1 MTLRSIAEV
10 AEKVRQQEISPVKL
24 VRECLEAIDRLNPT
38 LNAFI
43 TVTAESAL
51 AEAKKA
57 EQEIQSG
64 KWRGP
69 LHGIPIGLKDL
80 IDTAGTRTTAA
91 SAVFRDRIPAE
102 DADVVKKLKAS
113 GAVFIG
119 KQNLH
124 EFAYGGSSLIS
135 HFGPVRNP
143 VSPEFIAGGSSG
155 GSAAAV
161 ASGMCY
167 AAIGSDTAGS
177 IREPAAICGVVGLK
191 PSYELVSMRGIVPLS
206 QSLDHAG
213 PITRSVEDT
222 AIVLDAIA
230 ESREKYS
237 QNLKSGIH
245 DFVIGVPR
253 KYFYEDL
260 DSEIAS
266 GIEKT
271 IRRLGRL
278 AKSVR
283 EVECPVEQDRTV
295 FNAES
300 RAYHRDKMASSAEL
314 YDPETLRR
322 LNTGDPISDA
332 DYQNALAELRRI
344 REKISGTFTGVDILV
359 TPTVPTSP
367 PGISDLLADI
377 SKLRPAEILLLRN
390 TRPVNVWGLPA
401 ISIPCGFT
409 SQGLPIG
416 LQIIGPPRG
425 EHRVLRAA
433 YAFEQ
438 G

>member
-1 MTLRSIAEV
+1 
-10 AEKVRQQEISPVKL
+10 
-24 VRECLEAIDRLNPT
+24 
-38 LNAFI
+38 
-43 TVTAESAL
+43 
-51 AEAKKA
+51 
-57 EQEIQSG
+57 
-64 KWRGP
+64 
-69 LHGIPIGLKDL
+69 
-80 IDTAGTRTTAA
+80 
-91 SAVFRDRIPAE
+91 
-102 DADVVKKLKAS
+102 
-113 GAVFIG
+113 
-119 KQNLH
+119 
-124 EFAYGGSSLIS
+124 
-135 HFGPVRNP
+135 
-143 VSPEFIAGGSSG
+143 
-155 GSAAAV
+155 
-161 ASGMCY
+161 
-167 AAIGSDTAGS
+167 
-177 IREPAAICGVVGLK
+177 
-191 PSYELVSMRGIVPLS
+191 
-206 QSLDHAG
+206 
-213 PITRSVEDT
+213 
-222 AIVLDAIA
+222 VLDTIA

-260 DSEIAS
+260 DTEIAS
-266 GIEKT
+266 AIEKA
-271 IRRLGRL
+271 IQCL
-278 AKSVR
+278 AGLAQSVC